1 MNLPPIFCATQGN
14 IFPGVPM
21 KNPKPKALLLE
32 NVHPGAAAHFRTAGY
47 EVESVPQ
54 SLDEGALCRKLS
66 GVSILGIRSKTRVT
80 TKVLAA
86 APELISV
93 GAFCI
98 GIDQIDLPSCSR
110 AGVAVFNA
118 PYSSTRS
125 VVEIILGE
133 ILLLAR
139 GVFAKSQKLHRGIWD
154 KSASGSNEIRGK
166 KLGIIGYGNIG
177 SQLSVLAESLGM
189 DVYFYD
195 LDVKLVLGNA
205 KQCRS
210 LSQLLSLADIVTVH
224 VDGRPENRNLIGR
237 KRFRQMKPGTIFLN
251 ASRGF
256 VVDDQALAE
265 ALHSGKI
272 RAAALDVF
280 PREPKANDET
290 FASPLQGMEQVILTP
305 HIAGSTEEAQQNI
318 GSFVSE
324 RIVDYV
330 RDGNTLHSVN
340 FPSVQLPKIKNAH
353 RLIHIHENIPGMLAQ
368 LNHVFAAHKANILGQ
383 FLKTTET
390 VGYAITDI
398 GAAYREKILS
408 DLRAIPHTIKFRV
421 LY

>member
-1 MNLPPIFCATQGN
+1 
-14 IFPGVPM
+14 M
-21 KNPKPKALLLE
+21 KNHKPKALLLE
-32 NVHPGAAAHFRTAGY
+32 NVHPGAVAHFRAAGY
-47 EVESVPQ
+47 EVESLPQ
-54 SLDEGALCRKLS
+54 SLDEGALCRKLPR
-66 GVSILGIRSKTRVT
+66 VSILGIRSKTHVT
-80 TKVLAA
+80 PKVLAA
-86 APELISV
+86 ARELISV

-98 GIDQIDLPSCSR
+98 GTDQIDLPASAR

-125 VVEIILGE
+125 VVEIVLGE

-154 KSASGSNEIRGK
+154 KSATGSNEIRGK
-166 KLGIIGYGNIG
+166 KLGIVGYGKIG

-195 LDVKLVLGNA
+195 LEVKLVLGNA
-205 KQCRS
+205 KHCRS

-224 VDGRPENRNLIGR
+224 VDGRAENRALIGR
-237 KRFRQMKPGTIFLN
+237 KEFRQMKPGAIFIN

-256 VVDDQALAE
+256 VVDDEALAE
-265 ALHSGKI
+265 TIKSGRL

-280 PREPKANDET
+280 PREPKANDEK
-290 FASPLQGMEQVILTP
+290 FSSPLQGMDQVILTP

-324 RIVDYV
+324 RIVDYA
-330 RDGNTLHSVN
+330 RDGSTLHSVN
-340 FPSVQLPKIKNAH
+340 FPNVQLPKIKNAH

-383 FLKTTET
+383 YLKTTET
-390 VGYAITDI
+390 IGYAITDI
-398 GAAYREKILS
+398 GTAYREKILS
-408 DLRAIPHTIKFRV
+408 DLREIPHTIKFRV

>member
-1 MNLPPIFCATQGN
+1 
-14 IFPGVPM
+14 M
-21 KNPKPKALLLE
+21 KTSKPKALLLE
-32 NVHPGAAAHFRTAGY
+32 NVHPGAAARLRSAGFD
-47 EVESVPQ
+47 VESLAQ
-54 SLDEGALCRKLS
+54 SLEEDALCRKLS

-80 TKVLAA
+80 PKALAA
-86 APELISV
+86 ANDLVAV

-98 GIDQIDLPSCSR
+98 GTDQIDLTASAR
-110 AGVAVFNA
+110 KGVAVFNA

-139 GVFAKSQKLHRGIWD
+139 GVFAKSQKLHRGVWD
-154 KSASGSNEIRGK
+154 KSATGSNEIRGK
-166 KLGIIGYGNIG
+166 KLGIIGYGKIG

-189 DVYFYD
+189 EVYFYD
-195 LDVKLVLGNA
+195 LEVKLVLGNA
-205 KQCRS
+205 KKCRS
-210 LSQLLSLADIVTVH
+210 LAQLFSLSDIITVH
-224 VDGRPENRNLIGR
+224 VDGRKENHGMLGR
-237 KRFRQMKPGTIFLN
+237 AQFRQMKPGVIFLN

-265 ALHSGKI
+265 NIKSGKV

-280 PREPKANDET
+280 PHEPKANSEK
-290 FASPLQGMEQVILTP
+290 FSSPLQGMDQVILTP
-305 HIAGSTEEAQQNI
+305 HVAGSTEEAQQDI

-324 RIVDYV
+324 RLVDFTH
-330 RDGNTLHSVN
+330 DGTTLYSVN
-340 FPSVQLPKIKNAH
+340 FPQVQLPKIKNAH

-368 LNHVFAAHKANILGQ
+368 LNHVFARHKANILGQ
-383 FLKTTET
+383 FLKTTDT

-398 GAAYREKILS
+398 GSAYHGKILS
-408 DLRAIPHTIKFRV
+408 DLREIPHTIKFRV

>member
-1 MNLPPIFCATQGN
+1 
-14 IFPGVPM
+14 M
-21 KNPKPKALLLE
+21 KNSKPKALLLE
-32 NVHPGAAAHFRTAGY
+32 NVHPGAAAQFRAAGY
-47 EVESVPQ
+47 DVESLPR
-54 SLDEGALCRKLS
+54 SLDEEALRRKLPR
-66 GVSILGIRSKTRVT
+66 VSILGVRSKTRVT
-80 TKVLAA
+80 RKALAA

-98 GIDQIDLPSCSR
+98 GTDQIDLPACSR

-125 VVEIILGE
+125 VVEIVLGE

-139 GVFAKSQKLHRGIWD
+139 GAFAKSQKLHRGIWD
-154 KSASGSNEIRGK
+154 KSALGSNEIRGK
-166 KLGIIGYGNIG
+166 RLGIIGYGKIG

-189 DVYFYD
+189 DVYFHD

-205 KQCRS
+205 KHCRS
-210 LSQLLSLADIVTVH
+210 LPQLLSLADVVTVH
-224 VDGRPENRNLIGR
+224 VDGRAENRSLIGR
-237 KRFRQMKPGTIFLN
+237 QEFRQMKPGVIFLN

-256 VVDDQALAE
+256 VVDEEALAD
-265 ALHSGKI
+265 AVKSGKV

-280 PREPKANDET
+280 PREPKANDER
-290 FASPLQGMEQVILTP
+290 FSSPLQGMDQVILTP
-305 HIAGSTEEAQQNI
+305 HIAGSTEEAQENI

-330 RDGNTLHSVN
+330 RDGSTVHSVN
-340 FPSVQLPKIKNAH
+340 FPGVQLPKIKNAH
-353 RLIHIHENIPGMLAQ
+353 RLIHIHDNIPGMLAQ

-383 FLKTTET
+383 YLKTTET
-390 VGYAITDI
+390 IGYAITDI
-398 GAAYREKILS
+398 GAAYRETILS
-408 DLRAIPHTIKFRV
+408 KLREIPHTIKFRV

>member
-1 MNLPPIFCATQGN
+1 
-14 IFPGVPM
+14 M
-21 KNPKPKALLLE
+21 KSRKPKALLLE
-32 NVHPGAAAHFRTAGY
+32 NVHPDAAARLRSTGFD
-47 EVESVPQ
+47 VESLPQ
-54 SLDEGALCRKLS
+54 SLDEDPLCRRLPGIS
-66 GVSILGIRSKTRVT
+66 VLGIRSKTKVT
-80 TKVLAA
+80 PKALAA
-86 APELISV
+86 ANDLIAV

-98 GIDQIDLPSCSR
+98 GTDQIDLPACAR
-110 AGVAVFNA
+110 KGIAVFNA

-139 GVFAKSQKLHRGIWD
+139 GVFAKSQKLHRGVWD
-154 KSASGSNEIRGK
+154 KSATGNNEIRGK
-166 KLGIIGYGNIG
+166 KLGIIGYGKIG

-189 DVYFYD
+189 EVYFYD
-195 LDVKLVLGNA
+195 LEVKLILGNA
-205 KQCRS
+205 KKCRS

-224 VDGRPENRNLIGR
+224 VDGRKENHGLIGR
-237 KRFRQMKPGTIFLN
+237 AQFHRMKPGVIFLN

-265 ALHSGKI
+265 NVKSGRV

-280 PREPKANDET
+280 PREPKANDEK

-305 HIAGSTEEAQQNI
+305 HIAGSTEEAQQDI

-324 RIVDYV
+324 RIVDYAHE
-330 RDGNTLHSVN
+330 GTTLYSVN
-340 FPSVQLPKIKNAH
+340 FPGVQLHKTRKAH
-353 RLIHIHENIPGMLAQ
+353 RLVHIHENIPGTLAQ

-383 FLKTTET
+383 YLKTTET
-390 VGYAITDI
+390 IGYAITDI
-398 GAAYREKILS
+398 GATYRKEILN
-408 DLRAIPHTIKFRV
+408 DLRQIPHTIKFRV